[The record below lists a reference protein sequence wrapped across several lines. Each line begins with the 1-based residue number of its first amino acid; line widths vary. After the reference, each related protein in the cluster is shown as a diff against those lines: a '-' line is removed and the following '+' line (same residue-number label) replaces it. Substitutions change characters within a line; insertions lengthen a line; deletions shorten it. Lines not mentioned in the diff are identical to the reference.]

1 MVVFHYNY
9 VAVVKTIEQHIK
21 KKKNKNILIMKSTF
35 KKGSFSFCK
44 RRKRVF

>member
-21 KKKNKNILIMKSTF
+21 KKKKHVYINNEKYI
-35 KKGSFSFCK
+35 
-44 RRKRVF
+44 